1 MRVKY
6 KVYNINGASPI
17 EEFNSIKEFKTF
29 LNEMAF
35 YLEEVLLN
43 VEDNYCEVFKYSETN
58 DIRSIVSDANFYD
71 SVVSV
76 HPIY

>member
-6 KVYNINGASPI
+6 KVININGASPI
-17 EEFNSIKEFKTF
+17 EEVNSIVEFKTF
-29 LNEMAF
+29 LNEML
-35 YLEEVLLN
+35 YYCEEVILN
-43 VEDNYCEVFKYSETN
+43 VEENYSETFEYSKTN